1 MRLGFTFA
9 MLVASSLVATAGA
22 DVVRIAGG
30 GKIEGTVLEDES
42 DDAKLVV
49 ETKFGKV
56 RVARNKIEAIDRG
69 GADDPANY
77 RAEAA
82 KYKDTVDDQFKLAL
96 WCLDARLK
104 KQATEHLR
112 RVLALDPDHY
122 GAREKLGYVKVD
134 GKWMTLD
141 ESKAAQGLVKD
152 SKGRWV
158 LPQQREEAEKKEAA
172 KKLRAEFFT
181 KVRAWSRLLRS
192 ETPAKADAAR
202 SNLKGIRDPAAVEPL
217 LKFLAEPDSKPS
229 DRLLLAEILSRI
241 EGPESTAALQ
251 KLGLDE
257 AEDEVR
263 AATAQALKPR
273 RTPAVVKG
281 LALLL
286 KNKDNDKIN
295 RAAELLAALGD
306 KSVVPDLIDSL
317 VTRHEKVHQTTWE
330 EYTAATRPQ
339 PFAPARTVVLPN
351 GTIVRVP
358 QAIPAQGAPLVGSPP
373 PETTVTVETKENQ
386 GVLHALQDLTGED
399 FGFDKNR
406 WVDWVRKRSNDKAA
420 KALDKG

>member
-9 MLVASSLVATAGA
+9 VLVGAGFLSDATA
-22 DVVRIAGG
+22 DVIRIAGG

-56 RVARNKIEAIDRG
+56 RVARDKIESIDRG
-69 GADDPANY
+69 VENDPADY

-82 KYKDTVDDQFKLAL
+82 KYKDTAEDQFKLAQ

-112 RVLALDPDHY
+112 RVLALEPDHY
-122 GAREKLGYVKVD
+122 GAREKLGYVKVN

-158 LPQQREEAEKKEAA
+158 LPQQREEAAKKEAA

-181 KVRAWSRLLRS
+181 RVRAWSRLLRS
-192 ETPAKADAAR
+192 EVAVKADAAR
-202 SNLKGIRDPAAVEPL
+202 SNLKGIKDPAAVEPL
-217 LKFLAEPDSKPS
+217 LKFLSEPESKPA

-257 AEDEVR
+257 ADDEVR
-263 AATAQALKPR
+263 GAVAQALKPR
-273 RTPAVVKG
+273 RSAAVVKG

-286 KNKDNDKIN
+286 KNKDNDRIN
-295 RAAELLAALGD
+295 RAAELLAAMGD
-306 KSVVPDLIDSL
+306 KSVVPDLIDAL
-317 VTRHEKVHQTTWE
+317 VTRHERVHQTTWE
-330 EYTAATRPQ
+330 EYVAATRPQ
-339 PFAPARTVVLPN
+339 PFAPSRTIVLPN
-351 GTIVRVP
+351 GTRVVAP

-373 PETTVTVETKENQ
+373 PETTVTVETRENQ

-406 WVDWVRKRSNDKAA
+406 WLDWVRKRSNDKAV
-420 KALDKG
+420 KALEKG